1 MMNSKGVAFIIIL
14 ALAFIFAGIAHA
26 DLNDWLVAYYPFN
39 GNANDES
46 GNGNNGTA
54 YGGISYV
61 DGVMGQAASLDG
73 INDYIRISQSDT
85 LNNLQTMTITYW
97 IKYYKPVSGDSNV
110 AVTICNGEDKPV
122 PFVDGFYTY
131 ACMEGI
137 HHYLGKWGDATGVCT
152 PIDATVPVSE
162 QSYTFVVFL
171 VTEDKIKT
179 YKNGNFI
186 EENDREGRNISR
198 PQEDWYIGRNGSFS
212 MYYLN
217 GHIDDIRIYN
227 RALTDS
233 EIKTLSYVS
242 PPSHDYGIKA
252 VDYLSTQ
259 LFTFTNTSSETI
271 TLGTLSITGTDNAE
285 FYLQSDNC
293 SGIALEPSESST
305 FEVVFEPA
313 SLGAKAATVNIP
325 SNLGIDAL
333 EVSLR
338 GLVTEPCECDLNN
351 DGSCNVFD
359 WYVFIEDWGRTD
371 CSSDCECDLNN
382 DGSCNVFDWFI
393 FIEDWGRTDC
403 PVN

>member
-1 MMNSKGVAFIIIL
+1 
-14 ALAFIFAGIAHA
+14 
-26 DLNDWLVAYYPFN
+26 
-39 GNANDES
+39 
-46 GNGNNGTA
+46 
-54 YGGISYV
+54 
-61 DGVMGQAASLDG
+61 
-73 INDYIRISQSDT
+73 
-85 LNNLQTMTITYW
+85 
-97 IKYYKPVSGDSNV
+97 
-110 AVTICNGEDKPV
+110 
-122 PFVDGFYTY
+122 
-131 ACMEGI
+131 
-137 HHYLGKWGDATGVCT
+137 
-152 PIDATVPVSE
+152 
-162 QSYTFVVFL
+162 
-171 VTEDKIKT
+171 
-179 YKNGNFI
+179 
-186 EENDREGRNISR
+186 
-198 PQEDWYIGRNGSFS
+198 
-212 MYYLN
+212 
-217 GHIDDIRIYN
+217 
-227 RALTDS
+227 
-233 EIKTLSYVS
+233 
-242 PPSHDYGIKA
+242 
-252 VDYLSTQ
+252 
-259 LFTFTNTSSETI
+259 
-271 TLGTLSITGTDNAE
+271 LGTLSITGTDNAE